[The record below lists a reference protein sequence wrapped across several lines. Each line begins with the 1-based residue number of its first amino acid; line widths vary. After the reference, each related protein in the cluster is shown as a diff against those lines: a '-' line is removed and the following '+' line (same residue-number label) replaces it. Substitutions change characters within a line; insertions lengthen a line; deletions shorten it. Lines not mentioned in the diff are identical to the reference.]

1 MAARA
6 NLDVLVLVGCLFVFM
21 RLLPPLE
28 WMDDDTRDK
37 CPLQVARCRS
47 ATVEQGESNDGSFP
61 RLDCLSSACLW
72 LFFSFYVFFLAGA
85 SKRRVPCLFV
95 RYNNHVI
102 GIIMHGSPFKCAPTE
117 GHLADKHFWGLI
129 RL

>member
-1 MAARA
+1 MT
-6 NLDVLVLVGCLFVFM
+6 LGISV
-21 RLLPPLE
+21 
-28 WMDDDTRDK
+28 
-37 CPLQVARCRS
+37 RCRS
-47 ATVEQGESNDGSFP
+47 HVVEVRRWNRVKAMADHSLDWTVSLLPVCGF
-61 RLDCLSSACLW
+61 
-72 LFFSFYVFFLAGA
+72 FFSFYVFFLAGA